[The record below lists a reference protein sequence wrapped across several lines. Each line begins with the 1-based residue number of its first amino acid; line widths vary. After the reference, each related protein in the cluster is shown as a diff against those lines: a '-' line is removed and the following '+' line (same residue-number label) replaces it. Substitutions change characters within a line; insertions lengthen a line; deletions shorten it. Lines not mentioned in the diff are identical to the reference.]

1 MEKHS
6 EVIDFNIQVMLGA
19 VLRHRALPSALRGFC
34 VSADSNRETLC
45 ETAKQ
50 GMSERVCVC
59 VCEERRGLLSPS
71 TSLPSVLID

>member
-59 VCEERRGLLSPS
+59 VRKGEVC
-71 TSLPSVLID
+71 SVRLHLCPQY